1 MPPVEDTRHM
11 SIEVAHQLL
20 AWPSREQI
28 LAPNGSGSK
37 VFAQLAKEKL
47 GQAIGRRPDGAGVN
61 VGVLTAEPDA
71 DTTQV
76 PIAIVCEFQ
85 NKVSADTLKETHALA
100 WNFCRSPL
108 LITIEPHL
116 LRAWTCYEPPSAPA
130 PGTFDY
136 EEGAAAEIE
145 EARVEWG
152 DVPSLSQQAA
162 NSLHWVQLISGQF
175 FRDHADRFRREQ
187 RADQMLL
194 ANLKYIR
201 ERLHAL
207 RLSYDVIHDLL
218 ARVIFIQFLFQRKDS
233 QGEPALN
240 DEMLNKLHADGE
252 LSALYRDLGGILS
265 NYDDTYRLFKWLN
278 NKFNGDLFPGE
289 GATKAEREA
298 EWQAEMRQVKPKH
311 LQLLSEFVGG
321 SIQMESGQWT
331 LWQQYRFDAIPL
343 EFISSIYE
351 VFVNKANTGMHYTR
365 AHVVD
370 FMLDGV
376 LPWSGTEWNLKI
388 LDPACGSGIFLVK
401 AFQRLVQRWKNAN
414 PDKKEPPPWLL
425 QSLLENNLFGV
436 DVDEHA
442 VRVASFS
449 LYLAMC
455 DEIDPRALWQDLQF
469 PRLRERQ
476 VVRADF
482 FEEDEPLFKRH
493 RDVTEYDL
501 IVGNAPWGHD
511 SLSKSRPARRW
522 AKTEGWETAYKD
534 IGPLFLSKAASI
546 AKPGGCIVMIQP
558 AGGIISNQ
566 VTTAKKF
573 RRKLFKKYK
582 VEEVVNLSTLR
593 FILFPTAISPA
604 CIVTM
609 RPSPPD
615 GEPFTYI
622 CPKPSH
628 TAEDDTRIFIEP
640 HDINTIYPD
649 EAADDP
655 WIWLALMWGGR
666 RDLVFVRQLGKKQ
679 TLSKLKDQKIA
690 VTRQGTIRG
699 DRSKR
704 QEEIVDRRI
713 ITTRAI
719 PDGAFLRISPRN
731 LPVNIDPYTHSRDS
745 TDLSAFEPPQLII
758 RQSWQQSA
766 GRFQALLN
774 SSRREGIICS
784 KSFISVHVEREHLP
798 TLEAACL
805 SYNSK
810 LAVYY
815 LLLSSGRFA
824 SYRPEANVQ
833 DLLDVPLPEP
843 REGLLEGVE
852 TFDDVDRRTYEAF
865 SLKNSERVLIEDL
878 FNYTLPDFKGD
889 ISSPGRQ
896 RTRRFGRPGRKGRS
910 EPELTDY
917 CDRLLS
923 GLKAGF
929 GEGNNFCATIF
940 QDSPDSRLP
949 VRLVAIHLD
958 WPNRE
963 KIVVEPMD
971 SLDLWKSLQELNE
984 KFFEKKNGGGGIL
997 YQRIARVFNYVR
1009 RGRRSVPTIYLIK
1022 PDQIRYWLRSTALR
1036 DADEMA
1042 ADLIR
1047 WRAGK
1052 ENTPVL
1058 TTEEPRVA

>member
-1 MPPVEDTRHM
+1 M
-11 SIEVAHQLL
+11 SIEFAHQLL
-20 AWPSREQI
+20 AWPSRDQI
-28 LAPNGSGSK
+28 LAPNGAGSK

-47 GQAIGRRPDGAGVN
+47 GQAIGRRPDVEGVN
-61 VGVLTAEPDA
+61 VGVLTADPEA
-71 DTTQV
+71 DNTQV
-76 PIAIVCEFQ
+76 PLAIVCEFQ
-85 NKVSADTLKETHALA
+85 NRVSADTLKETHALA

-116 LRAWTCYEPPSAPA
+116 IRAWTCYEPPSE
-130 PGTFDY
+130 PGTLDY
-136 EEGAAAEIE
+136 DAGAAEIA

-152 DVPSLSQQAA
+152 DEPSLSQQAA
-162 NSLHWVQLISGQF
+162 GALHWVQLISGQF
-175 FRDHADRFRREQ
+175 FRDHANRFRREQ

-194 ANLKYIR
+194 TNLKYIR
-201 ERLHAL
+201 ERLHGL
-207 RLSYDVIHDLL
+207 RLNYDVIHDLL

-233 QGEPALN
+233 KGEPALN
-240 DEMLNKLHADGE
+240 DRMLKRLHQEGE
-252 LSALYRDLGGILS
+252 LSAVYRDLGGILR
-265 NYDDTYRLFKWLN
+265 NYDDTYRLFRWLN

-289 GATKAEREA
+289 GATEAEREA
-298 EWQAEMRQVKPKH
+298 EWQAEMKQVKPKH
-311 LQLLSEFVGG
+311 LQLLSEFVSGQ
-321 SIQMESGQWT
+321 IQMERGQWT
-331 LWQQYRFDAIPL
+331 LWQQYKFDAIPL

-351 VFVNKANTGMHYTR
+351 VFVNKDNTGMHYTR
-365 AHVVD
+365 SHIVD

-376 LPWSGTEWNLKI
+376 LPWNGTEWDLKI

-414 PDKKEPPPWLL
+414 PDQQEPPTWLL

-449 LYLAMC
+449 LYLALC
-455 DEIDPRALWQDLQF
+455 DEIDPRWYWQRVRF

-482 FEEDEPLFKRH
+482 FYEDEPLFKLH
-493 RDVTEYDL
+493 RDVTKYDL

-511 SLSKSRPARRW
+511 SLTKSKPARKW
-522 AKTEGWETAYKD
+522 AKNEAWETAYKD
-534 IGPLFLSKAASI
+534 IGPLFLPKAA
-546 AKPGGCIVMIQP
+546 ALTKPSGCIVMIQP
-558 AGGIISNQ
+558 TGGIISNQ

-573 RRKLFKKYK
+573 RRKLFKRYK
-582 VEEVVNLSTLR
+582 VEEVVNLSALR

-640 HDINTIYPD
+640 HDLNTIYPD

-655 WIWLALMWGGR
+655 WIWMTLMWGGR
-666 RDLVFVRQLGKKQ
+666 RDLVFVRQLSKKK
-679 TLSKLKDQKIA
+679 TIAKLKNEKIA
-690 VTRQGTIRG
+690 STRQGTIRG
-699 DRSKR
+699 DRNKR
-704 QEEIVDRRI
+704 QEEILGRRI
-713 ITTRAI
+713 ITSDSL
-719 PDGAFLRISPRN
+719 PEGAFLRINPRD
-731 LPVNIDPYTHSRDS
+731 LPVNTDPCTHSRDS
-745 TDLSAFEPPQLII
+745 TDLSAFDPPQLII
-758 RQSWQQSA
+758 KQSWYQST

-774 SSRREGIICS
+774 ASRSREGIICS
-784 KSFISVHVEREHLP
+784 KSFISIHVDREHLP

-833 DLLDVPLPEP
+833 DLLDVPIPEP
-843 REGLLEGVE
+843 REGLLDGIED
-852 TFDDVDRRTYEAF
+852 FDELDRRTYEAF

-896 RTRRFGRPGRKGRS
+896 RTRRFARPGRKGRN

-923 GLKAGF
+923 VLKAGF
-929 GEGNNFCATIF
+929 GEDKSVCATIF
-940 QDSPDSRLP
+940 QDTTESRLP

-958 WPNRE
+958 WPDRE
-963 KIVVEPMD
+963 KIVVEQID
-971 SLDLWKSLQELNE
+971 SPDLWNNLQELNK
-984 KFFEKKNGGGGIL
+984 KFFETNNAGGGIL
-997 YQRIARVFNYVR
+997 YQRIARVYNTVR
-1009 RGRRSVPTIYLIK
+1009 HGRRTVPTIFLIK

-1042 ADLIR
+1042 ADIMR
-1047 WRAGK
+1047 WRSGA
-1052 ENTPVL
+1052 ENTPNL
-1058 TTEEPRVA
+1058 TTKEPQVA